1 MEEKNGN
8 LTIEELNNSTIIR
21 SLSYNQKEILYNI
34 MKLHN
39 NGEPYDCDITASSL
53 KFYGGNKNDA
63 FYIPEPKFLF
73 DVYPQCDRVQKI
85 TPFNKLPLEDKSIGS
100 IVIDLPFVI
109 SPHTCKSVL
118 EPKEGSQIIA
128 SRFSSFYPVAE
139 LFENEYWWLK
149 EAYRVLK
156 DGGICVFKMQ
166 SSVSG
171 GLEIWSTP
179 FAFMCAQKLGFYVKD
194 EFILGAKARLIS
206 AGKYKAQQHARKYTS
221 TFWVFEK
228 NDRKAKKT
236 NLFNMLE
243 SCETQELEGKVWEV
257 K

>member
-1 MEEKNGN
+1 MGEIVDKM
-8 LTIEELNNSTIIR
+8 TSAELNNNTIIR
-21 SLSYNQKEILYNI
+21 SLSYDQKEILYNI

-39 NGEPYDCDITASSL
+39 NGEPYDCDITASTL
-53 KFYGGNKNDA
+53 KFYDGNPNDE
-63 FYIPEPKFLF
+63 FYIPEPKYLF
-73 DVYPQCDRVQKI
+73 DVYPQCDKVQKI
-85 TPFNKLPLEDKSIGS
+85 TPFNKLPLEDNSIGS

-109 SPHTCKSVL
+109 SPHTSKSVL

-139 LFENEYWWLK
+139 LHENEYWWIK

-156 DGGICVFKMQ
+156 EGGICVFKMQ
-166 SSVSG
+166 SVVSG

-179 FAFMCAQKLGFYVKD
+179 FAFMCAQKIGFYVKD
-194 EFILGAKARLIS
+194 EFILAAKARLIS
-206 AGKYKAQQHARKYTS
+206 AGKYKAQQHARKYSS

-228 NDRKAKKT
+228 NEKKAKKT
-236 NLFNMLE
+236 NLFTILE
-243 SCETQELEGKVWEV
+243 NCEKQELEGKVWEV

>member
-1 MEEKNGN
+1 MNK
-8 LTIEELNNSTIIR
+8 LTKSELNNSTIIKNF
-21 SLSYNQKEILYNI
+21 SYNQKEILYNI
-34 MKLHN
+34 MQLHN
-39 NGEPYDCDITASSL
+39 NGNPYDCDITASSL
-53 KFYGGNKNDA
+53 KFYNSNEDDE

-73 DVYPQCDRVQKI
+73 DVYPQFDKVQKI
-85 TPFNKLPLEDKSIGS
+85 TPFNKLPLEDNSINS

-109 SPHTCKSVL
+109 SPHTSKSVI

-139 LFENEYWWLK
+139 LQENEYWWIK

-156 DGGICVFKMQ
+156 EGGICVFKMQ
-166 SSVSG
+166 STVSG
-171 GLEIWSTP
+171 GLEIWSVP
-179 FAFMCAQKLGFYVKD
+179 FAFMCAQKLGFYIKD
-194 EFILGAKARLIS
+194 EFILGAKSRLIS

-228 NDRKAKKT
+228 NEKKAKKT
-236 NLFNMLE
+236 NLFTMLE
-243 SCETQELEGKVWEV
+243 NCENQELEGKVWEI